1 MVYYIAF
8 FFLAS
13 LTSFFL
19 TPWAIWLAKKLQ
31 AIRYPPSLMRDKVKG
46 VHRIIA
52 YRRHLEKP
60 PTPLMGGLAYVVTFF
75 IAVAV
80 GMVVSNQIN
89 FFPKD
94 LASYAMWFAGAV
106 ALFILGIVD
115 DIYDLPGVYQF
126 SVHIFAITL
135 FMLSS
140 FDIIMVHVPFLG
152 NVYVNWLVLKPTSYI
167 SLVIPGDLIAGILIY
182 FLLFGLKLQAGI
194 DGLMEGS
201 TAIGLL
207 FVFINAYLLG
217 HYVAAFMAIVLAG
230 ALLGFWFY
238 NAHPSVVFSG
248 STGKSVIGY
257 LVATLAIIGEA
268 KFSVILGAFA
278 LPILDMFYVLFK
290 RFLKYKNIK
299 KMFIISDRTH
309 FHYRLMALGLNEWQ
323 INIFEYIYTFLAGLV
338 LTLTPSS
345 YKTLSLVLVWG
356 ITIGTILYVNAKS
369 YNVRATR

>member
-1 MVYYIAF
+1 
-8 FFLAS
+8 
-13 LTSFFL
+13 
-19 TPWAIWLAKKLQ
+19 
-31 AIRYPPSLMRDKVKG
+31 
-46 VHRIIA
+46 
-52 YRRHLEKP
+52 
-60 PTPLMGGLAYVVTFF
+60 
-75 IAVAV
+75 
-80 GMVVSNQIN
+80 
-89 FFPKD
+89 
-94 LASYAMWFAGAV
+94 
-106 ALFILGIVD
+106 
-115 DIYDLPGVYQF
+115 
-126 SVHIFAITL
+126 
-135 FMLSS
+135 MLSS